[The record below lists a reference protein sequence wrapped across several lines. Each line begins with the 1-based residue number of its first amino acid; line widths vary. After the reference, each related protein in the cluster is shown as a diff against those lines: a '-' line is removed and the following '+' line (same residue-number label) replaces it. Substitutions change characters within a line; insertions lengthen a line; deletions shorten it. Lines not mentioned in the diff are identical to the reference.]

1 MAKKHLVIVESPAKA
16 KTIGKYLGKDYEV
29 KASMGHLRD
38 LPKSKLGV
46 DIEHDFE
53 PVYQPIRGKEELIS
67 ELKKAAKSSDT
78 VYLATDPDREGE
90 AISWHLKALLNLD
103 DEKAKRVTFNEITKK
118 VVSESIKEPRAID
131 QDLVDAQQARRVL
144 DRIVGYQ
151 LSPLLW
157 KKVRRGLSAGRVQ
170 SVAVRM
176 VDDREK
182 EIQAFEAQEYWTLD
196 ADLTDEATHKTFEAH
211 YYGKDGKKVEPAS
224 GEQVDGIIA
233 DIGDKSFTVTNIKRT
248 DKQRS
253 PSLPFTTST
262 LQQEASRKLNM
273 TPRRTMAIAQ
283 QLYEGVDITGEGT
296 VGLIT
301 YMRTDS
307 LRISEEAQAAARDFI
322 DGRYGPDYRP
332 KTARQYKT
340 KAGAQDAHE
349 AIRPSNV
356 TLTPE
361 QVKGDLTGEQYRLY
375 RLIWS
380 RFLAS
385 QMANAVY
392 DSVSVELAA
401 GEHTFRA
408 SASSLKFA
416 GYTAVYE
423 ESRDDEKEEKEPA
436 LPELHEGEVVELE
449 SFVPAQHFTQPPAR
463 FTDATLIR
471 TMEENGI
478 GRPSTYAPTVST
490 ILDREYVVK
499 EGKYLRTTPLG
510 EVVNG
515 FMCERFQDIVDV
527 KFTAHM
533 EEELDEVETGKEN
546 WKALLRQFYQPF
558 HTNLEQV
565 EKDMEGVY
573 LKVPDEVSEEKC
585 DICGRN
591 MVVKSGRFGRF
602 LACPGYPECTFT
614 KPLVVQMPGRCPK
627 CGGRLMKRTG
637 VSKKSGKQ
645 YTYYCCERQTSADE
659 NNRCDF
665 MTWDVPVKDDC
676 PVCGQTM
683 FKKSGR
689 GFKKPFC
696 INPACANFLPE
707 DKRGYP
713 KKPAAA
719 EESADKAA
727 ETASAAEEKP
737 AEKKTAA
744 KKTTAKKTTAKKTT
758 AAKKTTK
765 TAAKKTTTRKTAA
778 KKTATKTEETEE

>member
-307 LRISEEAQAAARDFI
+307 LRISEEAIAAAKTFI
-322 DGRYGPDYRP
+322 LGRYGQSYYP
-332 KTARQYKT
+332 KTARHYKA

-436 LPELHEGEVVELE
+436 LPELPEGEVVELE
-449 SFVPAQHFTQPPAR
+449 SFAPAQHFTQPPAR

-744 KKTTAKKTTAKKTT
+744 KKNTAKKTTAKKTT